1 MIATVKESALRGR
14 GGAGFPT
21 GLKWSFMPRQF
32 PGQKYLVCNSDE
44 GEPGT
49 CKDRDILQFNPHI
62 VIEGMAIAA
71 YAMGITVGY
80 NYIHGE
86 IFQTYDRFEE
96 ALEEARAA
104 GYLGNN
110 ILGSSFS
117 FQLHAAHGF
126 GAYICGEETALLE
139 SLEGKKGQPRFKP
152 PFPASFGLYG
162 KPTTINNTETFAAV
176 PWIIRNGGQAYLE
189 CGKPNNG
196 GTKIYSVSGD
206 VELPGNYEVPLGTP
220 FSKLLELAGGVRE
233 GRKLKAVIPGGSSAP
248 VLPADIM
255 MDCTMDYDSIAKAG
269 SMLGSGAVIVMDD
282 TRCMVESLQRLS
294 YFYMHESCGQ
304 CTPCREGTGW
314 LWRVVD
320 RIHNGHGKPSDMDLL
335 NSVADN
341 IQGRTICA
349 LGDAAAMPVR
359 AMIKHFRHEF
369 EAKIAAARSRQPSPQ
384 ARETDARAITW
395 LKSNSTARRWRSP
408 KAAWSCMRPT
418 RRAPTSRTSA
428 TTRSCRI
435 AANCRMCLV
444 DVEKAPKPMPACATP
459 VTNGMIVRTKSDKAI
474 KAQQS
479 VMEFLLINHPLDC
492 PICDQGGECQLQ
504 DLAVGY
510 GGSASRY
517 EEEKRVVLHK
527 DVGPLISMEEMS
539 RCIHCTRCVRFGQ
552 EVAGVMELG
561 MIHRGEHSEITT
573 VLGDTVDSEVSGNM
587 IDLCPVGALTSKP
600 FRYSAR
606 TWELSRR
613 KSVSPHDSTGA
624 NLIVQVKN
632 NRVMRVLPLENEDVN
647 ECWLAD
653 RDRFSYEALNGDER
667 LTAPMLKQGGEWK
680 TVDWQTALEY
690 VANGLK
696 QIKADH
702 GAQSIGAL
710 VSPHSTVEELY
721 LAGALMRGL
730 GSENIDYR
738 LRHAEFA
745 PARRR
750 RRWLGTSIASL
761 SNLQR
766 ALVVGSNLRKD
777 HPLFALRVRAAVRK
791 GARGVASST
800 TTRRR
805 LGDVAGR
812 AGASRRPASGRRR
825 WPTWPPPIAAE
836 KGAAAPAPGQRHR
849 CGQGDRA
856 VAARRRAQGHPAGQR
871 RRAPRRTRPALLA
884 LANWIGEQTGAT
896 RRLPDRSRQH
906 RRRAAGRRAAG
917 RGRPERRP
925 DAGRRPEGRDP
936 AEQRAGVRFGRRR
949 AGCRGAGRRP
959 TWS

>member
-1 MIATVKESALRGR
+1 
-14 GGAGFPT
+14 
-21 GLKWSFMPRQF
+21 
-32 PGQKYLVCNSDE
+32 
-44 GEPGT
+44 
-49 CKDRDILQFNPHI
+49 
-62 VIEGMAIAA
+62 
-71 YAMGITVGY
+71 
-80 NYIHGE
+80 
-86 IFQTYDRFEE
+86 
-96 ALEEARAA
+96 
-104 GYLGNN
+104 
-110 ILGSSFS
+110 
-117 FQLHAAHGF
+117 
-126 GAYICGEETALLE
+126 
-139 SLEGKKGQPRFKP
+139 
-152 PFPASFGLYG
+152 
-162 KPTTINNTETFAAV
+162 
-176 PWIIRNGGQAYLE
+176 
-189 CGKPNNG
+189 
-196 GTKIYSVSGD
+196 
-206 VELPGNYEVPLGTP
+206 
-220 FSKLLELAGGVRE
+220 
-233 GRKLKAVIPGGSSAP
+233 
-248 VLPADIM
+248 
-255 MDCTMDYDSIAKAG
+255 
-269 SMLGSGAVIVMDD
+269 MDD
-282 TRCMVESLQRLS
+282 SRCMVESLKRLS

-369 EAKIAAARSRQPSPQ
+369 EAMIERLSPGSSPHPGPLPRGEGENRSAERSMIEIELDGQKVEITEGSMIMHAA
-384 ARETDARAITW
+384 D
-395 LKSNSTARRWRSP
+395 
-408 KAAWSCMRPT
+408 KAGTYIPHFCYHKKLS
-418 RRAPTSRTSA
+418 
-428 TTRSCRI
+428 I

-459 VTNGMIVRTKSDKAI
+459 VSNGMIVRTKSDKAL

-510 GGSASRY
+510 GGSSSRY

-573 VLGDTVDSEVSGNM
+573 VLNDTVDSEVSGNM

-600 FRYSAR
+600 FRYQAR
-606 TWELSRR
+606 NWELSRR

-632 NRVMRVLPLENEDVN
+632 NKVMRVLPLENEQVN

-653 RDRFSYEALNGDER
+653 RDRFSYEALNEDDR

-696 QIKADH
+696 QIKAEH
-702 GAQSIGAL
+702 GAKSIGAL

-738 LRHAEFA
+738 LRNAEFPKSRGRRQERTCGA
-745 PARRR
+745 VARHLDRVAVQPAARTGDR
-750 RRWLGTSIASL
+750 
-761 SNLQR
+761 LQP
-766 ALVVGSNLRKD
+766 AQGPS
-777 HPLFALRVRAAVRK
+777 AVRAAR
-791 GARGVASST
+791 
-800 TTRRR
+800 
-805 LGDVAGR
+805 
-812 AGASRRPASGRRR
+812 
-825 WPTWPPPIAAE
+825 
-836 KGAAAPAPGQRHR
+836 
-849 CGQGDRA
+849 
-856 VAARRRAQGHPAGQR
+856 
-871 RRAPRRTRPALLA
+871 PRRCA
-884 LANWIGEQTGAT
+884 Q
-896 RRLPDRSRQH
+896 
-906 RRRAAGRRAAG
+906 G
-917 RGRPERRP
+917 RGRVGDPRCRERLGHV
-925 DAGRRPEGRDP
+925 DCVVGDHAGF
-936 AEQRAGVRFGRRR
+936 QL
-949 AGCRGAGRRP
+949 GAG
-959 TWS
+959 SG